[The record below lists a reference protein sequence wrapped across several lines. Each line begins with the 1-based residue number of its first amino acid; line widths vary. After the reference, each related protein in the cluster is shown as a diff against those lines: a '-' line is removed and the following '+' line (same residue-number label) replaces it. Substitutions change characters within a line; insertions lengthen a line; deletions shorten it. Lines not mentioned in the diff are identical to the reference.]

1 MRLILSGDSL
11 RCDKSVK
18 EEKNYGS
25 KRERTKDNE
34 SFGGVQLSLI
44 HI

>member
-1 MRLILSGDSL
+1 MKYKKYISVSNALDTVWDSL

-25 KRERTKDNE
+25 KRERD
-34 SFGGVQLSLI
+34 QRQ
-44 HI
+44 